1 MLPPGRERFGF
12 SQTRKPA
19 RKPCGRQAAGKGKG
33 HEPALTIPHD
43 AAGTQALDS
52 DRPPSVPS
60 TVEVFSSLP
69 TWRLNDHSVGGNP
82 TCWRSIE
89 RRLQAVAGQP

>member
-1 MLPPGRERFGF
+1 MHTEDHLQSSARMLPPGRERFGF

-43 AAGTQALDS
+43 AAGIQASGPVKNNGLGH
-52 DRPPSVPS
+52 RGRELTAALGLTLLVNL
-60 TVEVFSSLP
+60 T
-69 TWRLNDHSVGGNP
+69 
-82 TCWRSIE
+82 
-89 RRLQAVAGQP
+89 AA